1 MITVACDGIATTQ
14 RHTEYTGCGCK
25 ALMICFQREKDGK
38 LKNPVW
44 KAFIR
49 QYLRNNLELFSHGKV
64 WRIPL

>member
-49 QYLRNNLELFSHGKV
+49 QYLRSTYN
-64 WRIPL
+64 